1 MEAFKN
7 WADNKTSSGGGS
19 DLWTLYGREP
29 NSIYV
34 IDQRKVPA
42 GTEQGVR
49 VVKGSQLPNEGLTV
63 ATPAPIYVQGDFNTK
78 DSTGTS
84 SGSNTAHTKP
94 SSLVADA
101 VTVLSNGWSD
111 SNNAKANYQNAA
123 STTVNAAFLAGIV
136 KTTSSSYSGGVENF
150 PRFLE
155 NWSGDTLTYNG
166 SMVVLFY
173 SKVATG
179 LWKNTGSYYSPPV
192 RNWTFDVNFLDPRKM
207 PPCTPAFRVLQRGDW
222 LALGRDPAA

>member
-1 MEAFKN
+1 K
-7 WADNKTSSGGGS
+7 D
-19 DLWTLYGREP
+19 
-29 NSIYV
+29 
-34 IDQRKVPA
+34 
-42 GTEQGVR
+42 
-49 VVKGSQLPNEGLTV
+49 
-63 ATPAPIYVQGDFNTK
+63 AT
-78 DSTGTS
+78 
-84 SGSNTAHTKP
+84 
-94 SSLVADA
+94 
-101 VTVLSNGWSD
+101 
-111 SNNAKANYQNAA
+111 

-207 PPCTPAFRVLQRGDW
+207 PPDRKSTRLNSSHEW
-222 LALGRDPAA
+222 